1 MERLLL
7 HAQRYKPQ
15 FTVAVGDQQQHRLLA
30 VFLQLVDPLLDV
42 GGAAHGFLRHL
53 DDDVAGREPF
63 FGRIRAA
70 IDAGDDDT
78 LDAVLDLVLAA
89 QILAQDRQ
97 IEAERLLRN
106 RLFGGLFLSLG
117 GGLLHLLGVLEAA
130 EPDLPGFLFALA
142 DDDDIDVLADSGI
155 GDDAREILWILDVLA
170 VELDDDIAGLDA
182 CRLGRSLV
190 IDAGNQ
196 RAARGLDV
204 EAFADLVGD
213 LLDTDAEPAA
223 TKLAELAELIDH
235 DGDRLGGHGETK
247 TDRAAGRRDD
257 QRVDADDLAFEVEQ
271 RSAGIAA
278 VDRGVGLDVAVVG
291 PLADVAVARRDD
303 AGRDRTAEAEGV
315 SNRDH
320 PLSEPQLVGIAEF
333 YR

>member
-1 MERLLL
+1 MTARSGIARLLL
-7 HAQRYKPQ
+7 HAQRHEAQ
-15 FTVAVGDQQQHRLLA
+15 FAVAVGDQQQHRFLA
-30 VFLQLVDPLLDV
+30 VFFQLVDALLDV

-53 DDDVAGREPF
+53 DDDVAGRKPF
-63 FGRIRAA
+63 FGGVRAA

-89 QILAQDRQ
+89 QILAQDRE
-97 IEAERLLRN
+97 IEAERLLSH
-106 RLFGGLFLSLG
+106 RLFGGLFLGLG
-117 GGLLHLLGVLEAA
+117 GGLLNLLGVLEAA

-142 DDDDIDVLADSGI
+142 DDDDLDVLADSGI

-182 CRLGRSLV
+182 CRLCRSLV
-190 IDAGNQ
+190 IDAGDQ

-204 EAFADLVGD
+204 EAFGDLVGD
-213 LLDTDAEPAA
+213 LLDADAEPAA
-223 TKLAELAELIDH
+223 AELAELPELIDH
-235 DGDRLGGHGETK
+235 GGDRLGRHGETK

-257 QRVDADDLAFEVEQ
+257 QRVDAHDLALEIEQ
-271 RSAGIAA
+271 RAAGIAA

-291 PLADVAVARRDD
+291 SLADVAVARRDD

-315 SNRDH
+315 ADRDH
-320 PLSEPQLVGIAEF
+320 PL
-333 YR
+333 